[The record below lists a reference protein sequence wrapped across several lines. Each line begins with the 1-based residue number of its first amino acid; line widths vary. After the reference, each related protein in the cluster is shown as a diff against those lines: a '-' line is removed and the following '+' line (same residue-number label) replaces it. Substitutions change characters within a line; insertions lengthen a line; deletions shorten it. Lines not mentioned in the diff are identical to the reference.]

1 MRGSIALSWDHGRGY
16 RVRMHSPRCV
26 AAFIATA
33 AGIAIAGCGGS
44 PSTPPA
50 ASAPAAAPAPAPPK
64 LAPGSPLVYVSDET
78 GTSVVVVDP
87 IGKTVLQKISV
98 GKRPRGLKI
107 SPDGTKLL
115 VALSGSPIG
124 GPGVDESKLPPAD
137 RAADGIGV
145 IDLATHSVIKKYDSG
160 SDPESFDI
168 SQDGKMIFV
177 SNEDT
182 GEMTALDLASG
193 DIKAKV
199 KVGEEPEGVT
209 TGPDGK
215 VVFVSCEGTN
225 EVVAIDTTTFKVLG
239 RIPTGPRPRSIA
251 FSKDGAMGFVGS
263 ENSGTLT
270 VFDTKTRKV
279 KKTITLPRPTEPG
292 AIPPRP
298 MGLQVSP
305 DGATLYVSLGRAQ
318 SVAVIDVATQTYK
331 STIASVGA
339 RPWGIGISAD
349 GTKLYTANGP
359 SGDISIVDV
368 ASGKTEAK
376 VPTGGSPWGIAVGQ
390 AR

>member
-1 MRGSIALSWDHGRGY
+1 
-16 RVRMHSPRCV
+16 MHSSRAFAV
-26 AAFIATA
+26 FFVSAAL
-33 AGIAIAGCGGS
+33 GAIAGCSGS

-50 ASAPAAAPAPAPPK
+50 SSTPSAASPAPAAAAKP
-64 LAPGSPLVYVSDET
+64 APGSPLLYVSDET
-78 GTSVVVVDP
+78 GTGVVVVDP
-87 IGKTVLQKISV
+87 IGKAVVQRINV

-145 IDLATHSVIKKYDSG
+145 VDLATHAVIRKYHSG
-160 SDPESFDI
+160 SDPESFAM
-168 SQDGKMIFV
+168 SLDGKMIFV
-177 SNEDT
+177 SNEDS
-182 GEMTALDLASG
+182 GEMTALDLESG
-193 DIKAKV
+193 DIKARV

-215 VVFVSCEGTN
+215 VVFVSCEGSN
-225 EVVAIDTTTFKVLG
+225 EVVAIDTRTFKVVG
-239 RIPTGPRPRSIA
+239 RVATGPRPRSIA
-251 FSKDGAMGFVGS
+251 FSRDGAIGFVAS
-263 ENSGTLT
+263 ENAGTLT
-270 VFDTKTRKV
+270 AFDARTRKV
-279 KKTITLPRPTEPG
+279 KKTIALPRPSEQG

-305 DGATLYVSLGRAQ
+305 DGSRLYVSLGRAKGI
-318 SVAVIDVATQTYK
+318 AVIDIATQEYK
-331 STIASVGA
+331 STIADVGT
-339 RPWGIGISAD
+339 RPWGIGISTD

-368 ASGKTEAK
+368 ATGKTEAR
-376 VPTGGSPWGIAVGQ
+376 VATGGSPWGIAVGQ

>member
-1 MRGSIALSWDHGRGY
+1 
-16 RVRMHSPRCV
+16 MHSSR
-26 AAFIATA
+26 AFAFVIATA
-33 AGIAIAGCGGS
+33 ALGAIAGCGGS

-50 ASAPAAAPAPAPPK
+50 SSTPPAAAPAAVSAKPAPG
-64 LAPGSPLVYVSDET
+64 APLVYVSDET
-78 GTSVVVVDP
+78 GMDVVVVDP
-87 IGKTVLQKISV
+87 IGKTVVQRINV
-98 GKRPRGLKI
+98 GKRPRGVKI
-107 SPDGTKLL
+107 SPDGTKLF

-145 IDLATHSVIKKYDSG
+145 VDLATHAVVKKYHSG
-160 SDPESFDI
+160 SDPESFAI
-168 SQDGKMIFV
+168 SLDGKTIFV
-177 SNEDT
+177 SNEDS
-182 GEMTALDLASG
+182 GEMTALDLESG

-215 VVFVSCEGTN
+215 VVFVSCEGSN
-225 EVVAIDTTTFKVLG
+225 EVVAIDTTTFKVVG
-239 RIPTGPRPRSIA
+239 RVKTGPRPRSIA
-251 FSKDGAMGFVGS
+251 FSRDGATGFVAS

-270 VFDTKTRKV
+270 VFDAKTRKV
-279 KKTITLPRPTEPG
+279 KKTIILPRPAEQG

-305 DGATLYVSLGRAQ
+305 DGATLYVSLGRAK
-318 SVAVIDVATQTYK
+318 SVAVIDVAKQEYR
-331 STIASVGA
+331 STMTDVGA
-339 RPWGIGISAD
+339 RPWGIGIGAD

-368 ASGKTEAK
+368 ATGRTEAK
-376 VPTGGSPWGIAVGQ
+376 VATGGSPWGIAVGQ

>member
-1 MRGSIALSWDHGRGY
+1 
-16 RVRMHSPRCV
+16 MHSSRAFV
-26 AAFIATA
+26 VLLATTALGTIAA
-33 AGIAIAGCGGS
+33 CSGS

-50 ASAPAAAPAPAPPK
+50 SSTPPAAAAPAAPPK
-64 LAPGSPLVYVSDET
+64 PAPGSPLIYVSDET
-78 GTSVVVVDP
+78 GTGVVVVDP
-87 IGKTVLQKISV
+87 IGRTVVDRINV

-145 IDLATHSVIKKYDSG
+145 VDLATHSVIKKYHSG
-160 SDPESFDI
+160 SDPESFAM
-168 SQDGKMIFV
+168 SLDGKMIFV
-177 SNEDT
+177 SNEDS
-182 GEMTALDLASG
+182 GEMTALDLESG

-209 TGPDGK
+209 TGPDGR
-215 VVFVSCEGTN
+215 VVFVSCEGSN
-225 EVVAIDTTTFKVLG
+225 EVVAIDTTTFKVVG
-239 RIPTGPRPRSIA
+239 RIPAGARPRSIA
-251 FSKDGAMGFVGS
+251 FSRDGAIGFIGS
-263 ENSGTLT
+263 ENAGTLT

-279 KKTITLPRPTEPG
+279 KKTITLPKPTEPG

-298 MGLQVSP
+298 MGLQISP
-305 DGATLYVSLGRAQ
+305 DGAHLYVSLGRAK
-318 SVAVIDVATQTYK
+318 SVAVIDVAKQEYK
-331 STIASVGA
+331 SAMTDVGT
-339 RPWGIGISAD
+339 RPWGIGVSTD

-368 ASGKTEAK
+368 ATGKTEAK
-376 VPTGGSPWGIAVGQ
+376 VATGGSPWGIAVGQ

>member
-1 MRGSIALSWDHGRGY
+1 M
-16 RVRMHSPRCV
+16 
-26 AAFIATA
+26 
-33 AGIAIAGCGGS
+33 
-44 PSTPPA
+44 
-50 ASAPAAAPAPAPPK
+50 
-64 LAPGSPLVYVSDET
+64 SDET
-78 GTSVVVVDP
+78 GKDVVVVDP
-87 IGKTVLQKISV
+87 IGRTVVQRINV

-145 IDLATHSVIKKYDSG
+145 VDLATHSVVKKYQSG
-160 SDPESFDI
+160 SDPESFAI
-168 SQDGKMIFV
+168 SKDGKMIFV

-182 GEMTALDLASG
+182 GEMTALDLDSG
-193 DIKAKV
+193 EIKARV

-209 TGPDGK
+209 TGPDGTL
-215 VVFVSCEGTN
+215 VFVSCEGSN
-225 EVVAIDTTTFKVLG
+225 EVVAIDTTTLKVVG

-251 FSKDGAMGFVGS
+251 FSRDGKIGFIGS
-263 ENSGTLT
+263 ENAGTLT
-270 VFDTKTRKV
+270 VFETKTRKV
-279 KKTITLPRPTEPG
+279 KKTITLPRPTEQG

-305 DGATLYVSLGRAQ
+305 DGATLYVSLGRAK
-318 SVAVIDVATQTYK
+318 SVAVIDVAAQEYK
-331 STIASVGA
+331 STIADVGT

-359 SGDISIVDV
+359 SGDISIVDI
-368 ASGKTEAK
+368 ATGKTEAK
-376 VPTGGSPWGIAVGQ
+376 VATGGSPWGIAVGQ

>member
-1 MRGSIALSWDHGRGY
+1 
-16 RVRMHSPRCV
+16 MHSSRRVAVLLVGAACV
-26 AAFIATA
+26 AIAA
-33 AGIAIAGCGGS
+33 CGGS

-50 ASAPAAAPAPAPPK
+50 ASAPGAAPAPAPPPK
-64 LAPGSPLVYVSDET
+64 PAPGSPLVYVSDET

-87 IGKTVLQKISV
+87 IGKTVVQKISV

-160 SDPESFDI
+160 SDPESFAI
-168 SQDGKMIFV
+168 SLDGKMIFV

-182 GEMTALDLASG
+182 GEMTALDLESG
-193 DIKAKV
+193 EIKAKV

-209 TGPDGK
+209 TGPDGR
-215 VVFVSCEGTN
+215 VVFVSCEGSN
-225 EVVAIDTTTFKVLG
+225 EVVAIDTTTFKVVG
-239 RIPTGPRPRSIA
+239 HIPTGPRPRSIA
-251 FSKDGAMGFVGS
+251 FSKDGAIGFVAS

-279 KKTITLPRPTEPG
+279 RKTITLPRPTEPG

-298 MGLQVSP
+298 MGLQMSP
-305 DGATLYVSLGRAQ
+305 DGASLYVSLGRAK
-318 SVAVIDVATQTYK
+318 SVAVIDVATQAYK
-331 STIASVGA
+331 STMTDVGA
-339 RPWGIGISAD
+339 RPWGIGLSAD

-359 SGDISIVDV
+359 SGDIAIVDV

-376 VPTGGSPWGIAVGQ
+376 VATGGSPWGIAVGQ